1 MLEWAHYMAEE
12 LSKKVEAGKPAAPTK
27 SPNAL
32 REEKILEFWNAHQ
45 IFQKSLGES
54 VDGGE
59 NQAPHASAKGD
70 FIFYDGP
77 PFATGLPHFGHV
89 LPTSIKDAVPR
100 YKTMQGYKVRRRW
113 GWDCH
118 GLPVE
123 NLIEKELGLKSKKD
137 IIDYGIERFNAAARA
152 SVLRYAH
159 DWRTIIPRLGRWVDM
174 DHDYETMN
182 AGYTESVWWAF
193 KQLYDKG
200 LVSEGFKAMQ
210 ICPRCE
216 TTLSNF
222 EVNQGY
228 KDITDISI
236 YVKFELVVEPG
247 TFLIAWT
254 TTPWTLPGNAAL
266 AVGPNIQ
273 YSKIKTAEGIFILST
288 ERLAA
293 VFKDKPYEVLSTMK
307 GSELTGT
314 AYKPVFNYYSENK
327 KIANREN
334 GWKVYVA
341 DFVTTTDGTGIV
353 HIAPAFGSD
362 DLVLG
367 NKNNLPF
374 IQHVTM
380 HGVFKPEVTDF
391 AGQFVKPK
399 SSDTEKDGHQKG
411 DIEIIKY
418 LAALHGSQKSP
429 ALFAKEKI
437 IHSYPHCWR
446 CDTPLLNYATSSWFV
461 KVPEIKDKLVAENK
475 KVNWTPSEVGQGR
488 FGNWLEGARDWAISR
503 SRFWG
508 APLPVWRTEE
518 KSGEHHT
525 EPETVVVGSLSDL
538 KKYSVAKNTY
548 FVLRHGEAENNTK
561 MVISSRAENPHHLTE
576 KGRGQVAAAAE
587 WLADKKIDLVFVSPF
602 VRTRE
607 TAAIVA
613 KRLNLS
619 SEKIIIEKSIHE
631 LDAGAYNGMDFRDFI
646 SKFPFDQRFDMRPP
660 EGENYVDIK
669 KRMGDFV
676 YSLEKKYSGKRILIV
691 THDSPAFLL
700 VAAIRGLTREETTAL
715 RGDAD
720 HFLQN
725 ATPMALDFTPLP
737 HNAEYELD
745 FHRPFIDTVE
755 LSLPARVAGEARR
768 PLMRVPEVFD
778 CWFESGSM
786 PFGEAHYPFENKDIF
801 SPKPAGLSG
810 IFKKSCGYP
819 ADFIAEGQDQT
830 RGWFYSMLV
839 LGVALFGK
847 SPYKNVIVNGLVLAE
862 DGQKMSKSKG
872 NFPDLM
878 LIDKYGADAL
888 RFYLLSSPLVRAQEF
903 AFSER
908 GVDEVAKKHIG
919 RLMNVLSFYEMYADK
934 KSENSSGTSSVSVVS
949 TNPLDRWILARLA
962 ELTNEVTAGMEKY
975 EIDRATRP
983 FADFIDDL
991 STWFVR
997 RSRDRFKAEEQA
1009 KLADKATALA
1019 ITRIVLLE
1027 TAKLL
1032 APFMPFTAEDIY
1044 LRLAAFGATEKES
1057 VHLEEWPTAQKA
1069 DTQLLADMAEV
1080 RRLASL
1086 ALEARMKAKINVRQP
1101 LAKLTAKSAP
1111 LAAELAALILDEI
1124 NVKEIVF
1131 NQALATDVELDTA
1144 LTPALKE
1151 EGAVREFIRAIQDLR
1166 KEKGLTIQDRA
1177 ILVVDADA
1185 IATDLITKNKAGI
1198 SAATLLKDI
1207 AFKKLEGEASDIG
1220 GFMVKLSISK

>member
-1 MLEWAHYMAEE
+1 MADE
-12 LSKKVEAGKPAAPTK
+12 LNKK

-32 REEKILEFWNAHQ
+32 REEKILEFWNTKGV
-45 IFQKSLGES
+45 FQKSL
-54 VDGGE
+54 D
-59 NQAPHASAKGD
+59 QATAPHAGKKGD

-137 IIDYGIERFNAAARA
+137 IIDYGIEKFNEAARA
-152 SVLRYAH
+152 SVLRHAN
-159 DWRTIIPRLGRWVDM
+159 DWCTIIPRLGRWVDM
-174 DHDYETMN
+174 DDDYETMN
-182 AGYTESVWWAF
+182 ASYTESVWWAF
-193 KQLYDKG
+193 KSLYDKN
-200 LVSEGFKAMQ
+200 LVYEGFKAMQ

-228 KDITDISI
+228 KDITDISVYI
-236 YVKFELVVEPG
+236 KFEITSDPG
-247 TFLIAWT
+247 TFLLAWT

-266 AVGPNIQ
+266 AVGADIE
-273 YSKIKTAEGIFILST
+273 YSKIKTADGILILAT

-293 VFKDKPYEVLSTMK
+293 TFKEKPYEVLGSMK
-307 GSELTGT
+307 GSELVGKS
-314 AYKPVFNYYSENK
+314 YKPVFDYYSKNK
-327 KIANREN
+327 TLKNREN

-353 HIAPAFGSD
+353 HIAPAFGLD
-362 DLVLG
+362 DLMLG

-374 IQHVTM
+374 IQHVAM
-380 HGVFKPEVTDF
+380 NGVFKSEVVDF

-399 SSDTEKDGHQKG
+399 SSDTEKDAHQKG

-418 LAALHGSQKSP
+418 LAALHGDQTSP

-446 CDTPLLNYATSSWFV
+446 CETPLLNYATSSWFV
-461 KVPEIKDKLVAENK
+461 KVPTLVDKLVAENK
-475 KVNWTPSEVGQGR
+475 KINWTPEEVGQGR
-488 FGNWLEGARDWAISR
+488 FGNWLLGARDWAISR

-518 KSGEHHT
+518 GKKKELQNENEKHEALSEDMLAS
-525 EPETVVVGSLSDL
+525 ETVVIGSLDDL
-538 KKYSVAKNTY
+538 KKYSHAKNSY

-561 MVISSRAENPHHLTE
+561 YVISSKAETPHHLTE
-576 KGRGQVAAAAE
+576 KGKAQVHEAAE

-613 KRLNLS
+613 ERLGLS
-619 SEKIIIEKSIHE
+619 ADKVIIEKAIHE
-631 LDAGAYNGMDFRDFI
+631 LNAGVYDGMDFREFI
-646 SKFPFDQRFDMRPP
+646 AKFPFGGRFDARPP
-660 EGENYVDIK
+660 EGENYADIK
-669 KRMGDFV
+669 KRMGDFL
-676 YSLEKKYSGKRILIV
+676 YGLEKKYVGKRILII

-700 VAAIRGLTREETTAL
+700 VAAARGFDREHILKIRGN
-715 RGDAD
+715 AD

-725 ATPMALDFTPLP
+725 ASPMALDFVPLP
-737 HNAEYELD
+737 HNHDYDLD
-745 FHRPFIDTVE
+745 FHRPYIDMIE
-755 LSLPARVAGEARR
+755 LALPADASGKPGRR
-768 PLMRVPEVFD
+768 LVRVPEVFD

-801 SPKPAGLSG
+801 EPKPAGLSG
-810 IFKKSCGYP
+810 LFKKSRGYP

-862 DGQKMSKSKG
+862 DGQKMSKHLK

-878 LIDKYGADAL
+878 LTVNKYGADAL

-903 AFSER
+903 AFAER

-919 RLMNVLSFYEMYADK
+919 RLMNVVTFYEMYADGVK
-934 KSENSSGTSSVSVVS
+934 DLESGKANIVS
-949 TNPLDRWILARLA
+949 TNPLDLWILARLA
-962 ELTNEVTAGMEKY
+962 ELTGEVTAGMEKY
-975 EIDRATRP
+975 ELDRATRP
-983 FADFIDDL
+983 FMDFVDDL
-991 STWFVR
+991 STWYIR
-997 RSRDRFKAEEQA
+997 RSRDRLKGDGT
-1009 KLADKATALA
+1009 DKVAALA
-1019 ITRIVLLE
+1019 TTRIVLLE

-1044 LRLAAFGATEKES
+1044 LRLKAFVPTEKES
-1057 VHLEEWPTAQKA
+1057 VHLETWPVATTFNAK
-1069 DTQLLADMAEV
+1069 LLNEMKEV
-1080 RRLASL
+1080 RRIASL

-1101 LAKLTAKSAP
+1101 LAKLTVKGTAIAP
-1111 LAAELAALILDEI
+1111 ELAAIILDEI
-1124 NVKEIVF
+1124 NVKEIAF
-1131 NQALATDVELDTA
+1131 NETAATDVELDTV
-1144 LTPALKE
+1144 LTPELKE
-1151 EGAVREFIRAIQDLR
+1151 EGTVREFIRVIQDLR

-1177 ILVVDADA
+1177 ILTIDGDTAV
-1185 IATDLITKNKAGI
+1185 TTLIKKNQAGI
-1198 SAATLLKDI
+1198 SSATLLKDI
-1207 AFKKLEGEASDIG
+1207 VFKKLEGEEVTIAE
-1220 GFMVKLSISK
+1220 FRVKLDISK